1 MSYKLNMI
9 ACNEIKYHVGITAK
23 LLLKDAIKISPQLIF
38 FLLVKR
44 LIKAI
49 NLDILLRNISRKYI
63 IKKNDLCVSV
73 CLCVPNDLANY

>member
-1 MSYKLNMI
+1 MI

-23 LLLKDAIKISPQLIF
+23 LLLKVAIKISPQLIF

-49 NLDILLRNISRKYI
+49 NLDILLRNFSRKYI
-63 IKKNDLCVSV
+63 IKKKDLCVSV
-73 CLCVPNDLANY
+73 CLCVPNDLANH